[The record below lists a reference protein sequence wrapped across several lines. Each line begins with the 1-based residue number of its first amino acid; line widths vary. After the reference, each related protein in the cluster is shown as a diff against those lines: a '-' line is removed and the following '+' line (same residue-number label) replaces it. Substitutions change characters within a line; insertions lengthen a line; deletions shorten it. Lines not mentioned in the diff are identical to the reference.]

1 MATNSPV
8 AATSNKMTIRP
19 RSVDTLAEDSS
30 DRSTTVALAT
40 AASFRTSMNAH
51 AKPLLSLTDVVVVID
66 GRTILKRCSWT
77 IESGQHWVVVGPNG
91 SGKSTLV
98 RLAGLQ
104 LHPSSGR
111 VEVLGSELGRVD
123 IRPLKAL
130 VGLTSAGLAAD
141 LRGRLTAEE
150 VVRCGR
156 TGALEPWW
164 HTYSA
169 ADTAAALRA
178 LERVGLVGFDNRSF
192 GTLSSGERQRV
203 LMARALVN
211 DPELLLLDEP
221 TAGLDLTGREEL
233 VATLMSLATSG
244 PSTVLV
250 THHVED
256 IPPTTTH
263 VLTIRDGVVLA
274 CGPIGR
280 TLTADVMSE
289 AFAMRVELSST
300 NGRYTARAHR

>member
-1 MATNSPV
+1 
-8 AATSNKMTIRP
+8 
-19 RSVDTLAEDSS
+19 
-30 DRSTTVALAT
+30 
-40 AASFRTSMNAH
+40 MNAH
-51 AKPLLSLTDVVVVID
+51 AKPLLSLTDVVVVIG

-77 IESGQHWVVVGPNG
+77 IEPGQHWVIVGPNG

-130 VGLTSAGLAAD
+130 VGLTSAGLAGD

-178 LERVGLVGFDNRSF
+178 LERVGLDGFENRSF

-233 VATLMSLATSG
+233 VATLMRLATGG

-256 IPPTTTH
+256 IPPTATH
-263 VLTIRDGVVLA
+263 VLAIRDGGVLA
-274 CGPIGR
+274 CGPIGQ

-289 AFAMRVELSST
+289 AFAMRVELSCT